1 MRWRHDGSGKV
12 DVDSLAHRYTGHRLP
27 QLGYATVRDF
37 CDSLDHFGTLA
48 TLSGDLKDVQRPW
61 MVKAILGGI
70 PRGGRLVEI
79 GAGQP
84 LVADMLVK
92 LGYDVT
98 VVDPYDGSGNG
109 PREYEHF
116 RKTYPNVHYIRDVFS
131 DQTPGLAPES
141 YDAVYSIS
149 VLEHVPIAALAGV
162 CAGIRRFLV
171 PGRGRTIHAIDH
183 ILKGMNDRYSA
194 EHLATLIDGLGLSR
208 AALDTTLEAAREDAD
223 TYFLSAESHNR
234 WRGATPYEQF
244 PMRRVISVHVVLPP
258 TAG

>member
-1 MRWRHDGSGKV
+1 MGLLRERSGT
-12 DVDSLAHRYTGHRLP
+12 DDLESLARRYAGYVLP
-27 QLGYATVRDF
+27 PLSHATVRDF
-37 CDSLDHFGTLA
+37 CDSLDHFDTLA
-48 TLSGDLKDVQRPW
+48 TISRDLKDVQRPW
-61 MVKAILGGI
+61 TVKAILGGI
-70 PRGGRLVEI
+70 PRGGRLIEI
-79 GAGQP
+79 GAGEP
-84 LVADMLVK
+84 LVADLLVR

-116 RKTYPNVHYIRDVFS
+116 RATYPNVRYIRDVFS
-131 DQTPGLAPES
+131 DQTPGLVPAA

-162 CAGIRRFLV
+162 CAGIRKFLA

-183 ILKGMNDRYSA
+183 IIKGANTEYHA
-194 EHLATLIDGLGLSR
+194 EQLRTLIEGLGLSR
-208 AALDTTLEAAREDAD
+208 GALAAALEAARDDVD

-234 WRGATPYEQF
+234 WRGATPYDQF
-244 PMRRVISVHVVLPP
+244 PMRRVISVHVCLPP